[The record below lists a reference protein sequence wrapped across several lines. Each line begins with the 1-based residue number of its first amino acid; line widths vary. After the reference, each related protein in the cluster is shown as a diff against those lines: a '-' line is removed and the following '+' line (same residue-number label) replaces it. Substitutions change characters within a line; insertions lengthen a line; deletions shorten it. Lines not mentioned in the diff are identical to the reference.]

1 MGICSCVLDS
11 LVVFQM
17 KLKSLA
23 KSSYQ
28 NVQLDGAHWPILYIR
43 SGRRGAVQTRCR
55 NLVFAGSIVEALDV
69 KGCKN
74 TYANVEKI
82 DTDIQVPLNCLVGF
96 GRQCF
101 EINRWFFRRDDLIRD

>member
-23 KSSYQ
+23 KSPYQ

-43 SGRRGAVQTRCR
+43 NGRLPVVQTRCR
-55 NLVFAGSIVEALDV
+55 NLVFTGSIVEALDV

-74 TYANVEKI
+74 IYA
-82 DTDIQVPLNCLVGF
+82 TMS
-96 GRQCF
+96 R
-101 EINRWFFRRDDLIRD
+101 RWTPTFKYL